1 MLYGRFP
8 YQSQAREAGMH
19 ARVTTIVGS
28 ADQVDAG
35 TSDFR
40 DTVLPWVKEQ
50 GGRGGI
56 LLVDRE
62 TGKAM
67 AVTLWSDEEN
77 MRQSE
82 EAANEHRR
90 RVSDEM
96 QSTQSP
102 TVERYEVA
110 VFET

>member
-1 MLYGRFP
+1 
-8 YQSQAREAGMH
+8 MH

-28 ADQVDAG
+28 PDQADAG
-35 TSDFR
+35 TSDFQ
-40 DTVLPWVKEQ
+40 DTVVPWVKEQ

-56 LLVDRE
+56 LLIDRE
-62 TGKAM
+62 SGKAM
-67 AVTLWSDEEN
+67 AITLWADAETL
-77 MRQSE
+77 RQSE

-102 TVERYEVA
+102 SVERYEVA
-110 VFET
+110 VFDA

>member
-1 MLYGRFP
+1 
-8 YQSQAREAGMH
+8 MH
-19 ARVTTIVGS
+19 ARVSTLFGS
-28 ADQVDAG
+28 PEQAEAG
-35 TSDFR
+35 ITDFQEN
-40 DTVLPWVKEQ
+40 VAPWIKEH

-56 LLVDRE
+56 LLIDRE

-67 AVTLWSDEEN
+67 AITLWADEEN

-96 QSTQSP
+96 KSGQAA
-102 TVERYEVA
+102 TVEHYEVA
-110 VFET
+110 VFDA